1 MTKAGDFIISR
12 TYNAFIPL
20 FTVALVYFVIIKF
33 LTKLFNMFEGGF
45 AKVIYVDSLRKDF
58 GNIKV
63 LKGITEKITKGEVVA
78 IIGPSGSGKSTF
90 LRCLNLLEQPTSGTI
105 TVDGEV
111 ITQKG
116 FNVNALRQ
124 KMGMVFQH
132 FNLFPHLTV
141 TENILL
147 APIKLKKLTADE
159 AEKIALNLLKRVG
172 LTEKANS
179 YPAQLSGGQK
189 QRIAIARALAMSPKI
204 MLFDEPTSALDP
216 EMVGEVLD
224 VMKGLAAD
232 GMTMVVVTHEMGFAR
247 EAADRVIFMDDG
259 IIAEKGTPSQI
270 FQNPQNPRTQSFLSK
285 VL

>member
-1 MTKAGDFIISR
+1 M
-12 TYNAFIPL
+12 
-20 FTVALVYFVIIKF
+20 
-33 LTKLFNMFEGGF
+33 
-45 AKVIYVDSLRKDF
+45 IYVDSLRKDF

-141 TENILL
+141 TENIF
-147 APIKLKKLTADE
+147 IGAD
-159 AEKIALNLLKRVG
+159 
-172 LTEKANS
+172 KA
-179 YPAQLSGGQK
+179 
-189 QRIAIARALAMSPKI
+189 
-204 MLFDEPTSALDP
+204 
-216 EMVGEVLD
+216 
-224 VMKGLAAD
+224 
-232 GMTMVVVTHEMGFAR
+232 
-247 EAADRVIFMDDG
+247 
-259 IIAEKGTPSQI
+259 
-270 FQNPQNPRTQSFLSK
+270 
-285 VL
+285 